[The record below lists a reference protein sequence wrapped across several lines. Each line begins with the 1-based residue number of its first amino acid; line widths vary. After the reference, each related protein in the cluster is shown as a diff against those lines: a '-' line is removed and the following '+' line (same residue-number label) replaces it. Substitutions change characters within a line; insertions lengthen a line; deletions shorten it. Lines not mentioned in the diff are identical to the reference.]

1 MSNSANYLEYGPIK
15 INLVHVKEYKRE
27 PMYADK
33 EQTHYL
39 YTRHT
44 LSIEGVVAQDDE
56 VNIKTFEVA
65 EDAIEVDVIIKHFLT
80 QPRQGLKY
88 VVGNTVL
95 LQSPELESEGPD
107 VYMAVDCTNG
117 PKPKGFTIHKVNG
130 INSIQVSFTI
140 TTDVND
146 AHLFGAP
153 KYAVLSNSYTMEH
166 IIDQDYY
173 TARKVSGLI
182 HFRTDVMLDENI
194 SPDDFRELINI
205 PTPPTMKRDLVKC
218 RLHPGS
224 MKMEYSFLDRE
235 THFHLDTRSTGQQN
249 YISKVFLPNMK
260 NITRLE
266 ITQGVSNMSP
276 TPYSAAQ
283 AAYKGAERTTIDKGP
298 LEGQIN
304 GWLVAGNVLTGI
316 GAAIPVNEETLSI
329 QVYGNNLSDKH
340 ELEYLI
346 YYIVQKKLPYSRM
359 AGKYNFKL
367 EIDSMG
373 SYARIQV
380 SRTSSPLN
388 VTWQTLAENPARE
401 GWLGEIFKWLAP
413 GVKNN
418 AVHDKFLDATVL
430 ISGDKFDLG
439 HLHRSSFFADRNEE
453 GVVVESIDGV
463 CIKTYIGGQLNPDLI
478 NPKDPLPQISARKGL
493 DQMRGSYMEQIFVE
507 GIRANPTEYPM
518 DPHQNTHEAYNNNYE
533 KNDPE
538 LHLGDKNI

>member
-44 LSIEGVVAQDDE
+44 LSIEGVIAQDNE
-56 VNIKTFEVA
+56 VNKKTFEVA
-65 EDAIEVDVIIKHFLT
+65 EDAIAVDEIIRHFLT

-88 VVGNTVL
+88 VVGGTVL
-95 LQSPELESEGPD
+95 LQSPELADENMYAP
-107 VYMAVDCTNG
+107 VDCTNG
-117 PKPKGFTIHKVNG
+117 PKPKGFSIHKING
-130 INSIQVSFTI
+130 INSIQVSFSI
-140 TTDVND
+140 QTDVND
-146 AHLFGAP
+146 AHIFGAP
-153 KYAVLSNSYTMEH
+153 KYAILSNSYTMEH

-182 HFRTDVMLDENI
+182 HFRTDVMIDEDL

-235 THFHLDTRSTGQQN
+235 THFHLDTRSTGQES
-249 YISKVFLPNMK
+249 YIDKVFLPNMK

-266 ITQGVSNMSP
+266 IIQGVSNMTP
-276 TPYSAAQ
+276 TPYSAIQ
-283 AAYKGAERTTIDKGP
+283 DAYKGAERTTIDKGHP
-298 LEGQIN
+298 DDIGKISKL
-304 GWLVAGNVLTGI
+304 LLTGNVLTAM
-316 GAAIPVNEETLSI
+316 GAMIPVNEETLGI

-359 AGKYNFKL
+359 SGKYNFKL

-380 SRTSSPLN
+380 SRLSSPMD
-388 VTWQTLAENPARE
+388 VAYQSTVGNPGGG
-401 GWLGEIFKWLAP
+401 GWLEELAKWITGSQTNAE
-413 GVKNN
+413 VNN
-418 AVHDKFLDATVL
+418 KFLDASVL
-430 ISGDKFDLG
+430 ISGDKFNLN
-439 HLHRSSFFADRNEE
+439 HLHNASFFTSQNTQTNRPEE
-453 GVVVESIDGV
+453 GIEGV
-463 CIKTYIGGQLNPDLI
+463 CIKTYIGGQLNPDLV
-478 NPKDPLPQISARKGL
+478 NPKAPLSQISARTGL

-507 GIRANPTEYPM
+507 GVRSNPTEYPI
-518 DPHQNTHEAYNNNYE
+518 DPHQNTHEYYQNPPNV
-533 KNDPE
+533 NDAE
-538 LHLGDKNI
+538 NHLGA

>member
-1 MSNSANYLEYGPIK
+1 MSNSANYLQYGPIK

-44 LSIEGVVAQDDE
+44 LSIEGVIAQDNE
-56 VNIKTFEVA
+56 VNLNTFEVA

-80 QPRQGLKY
+80 QPRQKLTY
-88 VVGNTVL
+88 VVGSTIL
-95 LQSPELESEGPD
+95 LDSPEDGQ
-107 VYMAVDCTNG
+107 VIDCTNG
-117 PKPKGFTIHKVNG
+117 PKPKGFTIHKING
-130 INSIQVSFTI
+130 INSTQVSFTI

-235 THFHLDTRSTGQQN
+235 THFHLDTRSVGQADGYTN
-249 YISKVFLPNMK
+249 NIFLPNMK

-276 TPYSAAQ
+276 TIYSAAQ
-283 AAYKGAERTTIDKGP
+283 EAYKGAERTTIDKGP

-304 GWLVAGNVLTGI
+304 RWLVAGNVLTGI

-359 AGKYNFKL
+359 AGKYSFKL

-388 VTWQTLAENPARE
+388 VTYNTLTQNPAGS
-401 GWLGEIFKWLAP
+401 GWLGELSKWLGA

-418 AVHDKFLDATVL
+418 AVHDKFLDASIL
-430 ISGDKFDLG
+430 ISGDKFDLA
-439 HLHRSSFFADRNEE
+439 HLHQSSFFADRNDKGVVEE
-453 GVVVESIDGV
+453 GVQGV
-463 CIKTYIGGQLNPDLI
+463 CIKTYIQGELNPDLVD
-478 NPKDPLPQISARKGL
+478 PKLPLPHISARTGT

-507 GIRANPTEYPM
+507 GVRANPNEYPM
-518 DPHQNTHEAYNNNYE
+518 DPHQNTHEYYE
-533 KNDPE
+533 NGAEGNDPE
-538 LHLGDKNI
+538 LHLGDKNK

>member
-1 MSNSANYLEYGPIK
+1 MSDSANYLEYGPIK

-33 EQTHYL
+33 EQTHYI

-44 LSIEGVVAQDDE
+44 LSIEGVVAQDNE
-56 VNIKTFEVA
+56 VNKKTFKVA
-65 EDAIEVDVIIKHFLT
+65 EDAIEVDVILKHFLT
-80 QPRQGLKY
+80 QPRQRLKY
-88 VVGNTVL
+88 VVGGEEHGIL
-95 LQSPELESEGPD
+95 LESPELGQD
-107 VYMAVDCTNG
+107 IDCTNG
-117 PKPKGFTIHKVNG
+117 PKPKGYTIHKVNG

-182 HFRTDVMLDENI
+182 HFRTDVMIDENL

-235 THFHLDTRSTGQQN
+235 THFHIDTRSNGQMN
-249 YISKVFLPNMK
+249 YIDKVFMPNMK

-283 AAYKGAERTTIDKGP
+283 DAYKGAERTTIDKGKN
-298 LEGQIN
+298 EGQIN
-304 GWLVAGNVLTGI
+304 RWLVAGNVLTGV
-316 GAAIPVNEETLSI
+316 GALLPVNEESLNI

-346 YYIVQKKLPYSRM
+346 YYIVQKKLPYSLS
-359 AGKYNFKL
+359 AGKYDFKL

-380 SRTSSPLN
+380 KRLSSPLN
-388 VTWQTLAENPARE
+388 VNLAGVSIGGFAGDIYN
-401 GWLGEIFKWLAP
+401 WLK
-413 GVKNN
+413 GVKKNN
-418 AVHDKFLDATVL
+418 EIHNKFLDPSVL
-430 ISGDKFDLG
+430 ISGEKFDLA
-439 HLHRSSFFADRNEE
+439 HLHNSSFFTSKNDAGVVEE
-453 GVVVESIDGV
+453 GLEGV
-463 CIKTYIGGQLNPDLI
+463 YMKTYIGGEINQDLMKLA
-478 NPKDPLPQISARKGL
+478 PISARKGS

-518 DPHQNTHEAYNNNYE
+518 DPHQNTHEYYKNEQGA
-533 KNDPE
+533 NDPE
-538 LHLGDKNI
+538 RHLGERNK

>member
-44 LSIEGVVAQDDE
+44 LSIEGVIAQDNE
-56 VNIKTFEVA
+56 VNLKTFKVA
-65 EDAIEVDVIIKHFLT
+65 DDAIEVDVIIKHFLT

-95 LQSPELESEGPD
+95 LQSPELERPD
-107 VYMAVDCTNG
+107 VYSPVDCTNG
-117 PKPKGFTIHKVNG
+117 PKPKGYTIHKVNG

-140 TTDVND
+140 STDVNES
-146 AHLFGAP
+146 HLFGAP
-153 KYAVLSNSYTMEH
+153 KYPVLSNSYTMEH

-182 HFRTDVMLDENI
+182 HFRTDVMLNENL

-235 THFHLDTRSTGQQN
+235 THFHLDTRSINDKKTMLGD
-249 YISKVFLPNMK
+249 VFLPNMK

-276 TPYSAAQ
+276 TPYSVAQ
-283 AAYKGAERTTIDKGP
+283 SAFSNAQEYAKDKKDNGGKPTTTGKAG
-298 LEGQIN
+298 LGFA
-304 GWLVAGNVLTGI
+304 VAGATV
-316 GAAIPVNEETLSI
+316 PVNVETLNI

-346 YYIVQKKLPYSRM
+346 YYIVQKKLPYSRS
-359 AGKYNFKL
+359 AGKYEFKL
-367 EIDSMG
+367 EVDSMG

-380 SRTSSPLN
+380 SRLSSPLDVN
-388 VTWQTLAENPARE
+388 
-401 GWLGEIFKWLAP
+401 LGGTTSNTVVAGLSSYAT
-413 GVKNN
+413 GQQKNN
-418 AVHDKFLDATVL
+418 AIHNKFLDASVL
-430 ISGDKFDLG
+430 ISGDKFNLNR
-439 HLHRSSFFADRNEE
+439 LRNTSFFADLNAMGIVDESIE
-453 GVVVESIDGV
+453 GV
-463 CIKTYIGGQLNPDLI
+463 CHKTYIQGQI
-478 NPKDPLPQISARKGL
+478 NPILIDPDFPHISARTNL
-493 DQMRGSYMEQIFVE
+493 DQMRGSFMEQIFVE
-507 GIRANPTEYPM
+507 GIRSDSKEYPM
-518 DPHQNTHEAYNNNYE
+518 DPHQNTHEYYQDGPNPNLAE
-533 KNDPE
+533 K
-538 LHLGDKNI
+538 HLGE